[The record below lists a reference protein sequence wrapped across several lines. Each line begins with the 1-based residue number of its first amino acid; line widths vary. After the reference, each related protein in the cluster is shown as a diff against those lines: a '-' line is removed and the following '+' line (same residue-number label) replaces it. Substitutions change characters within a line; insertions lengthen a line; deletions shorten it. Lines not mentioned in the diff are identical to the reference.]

1 MNINEAIQ
9 LFEQNNAIS
18 VKDFNSNRLQC
29 LENKQFLDQYI
40 GEDVFEKNIE
50 CWLDNFKEKDVFL
63 QLLSNYIYVPEMIY
77 GMQLDAILSR
87 IEDKCNMGY
96 KILEETYFITFPSK
110 RGIKSGGDIIRA
122 LLPIGNLDCVKKEQ
136 LIVEVEKN
144 KNSISKAKCI
154 VFIDDVIGSGKTA
167 KENIYNFFK
176 MDDIDLNGKKF
187 FLVAMY
193 AEETVKRE
201 LEKEFNDFE
210 YELEIIVLY
219 ECKKCLNEDYIF
231 SKAEMEVSKSVII
244 KAEEE
249 VAEKKVG
256 EKKSYALGFE
266 NSQLLLSFFYNTPN
280 NTLCVFWKPTPKNFP
295 LFTRTSFHRP
305 SIDEIKHNRA
315 IKRKNAYEMAKISRT
330 ERQ

>member
-1 MNINEAIQ
+1 MNIDEAIQ

-18 VKDFNSNRLQC
+18 IKDFNSNRLQC
-29 LENKQFLDQYI
+29 LKNKQFLDQYI
-40 GEDVFEKNIE
+40 GEDIFEKNIE

-63 QLLSNYIYVPEMIY
+63 KLLPNYIYVPEMIY
-77 GMQLDAILSR
+77 GIQLDAILSR
-87 IEDKCNMGY
+87 IEEKCNMGH

-144 KNSISKAKCI
+144 KDSISKAKCI
-154 VFIDDVIGSGKTA
+154 VLIDDVIGSGKTA
-167 KENIYNFFK
+167 KENICNFFK
-176 MDDIDLNGKKF
+176 MDDIDLTGKKL

-201 LEKEFNDFE
+201 LEKEFNGFE
-210 YELEIIVLY
+210 HELEVIVLY
-219 ECKKCLNEDYIF
+219 ECKKCLSENYIF
-231 SKAEMEVSKSVII
+231 SKAEMEVSKSII
-244 KAEEE
+244 IRAEEE
-249 VAEKKVG
+249 VAGKKVG

-280 NTLCVFWKPTPKNFP
+280 NTLCIFWKPTKINFP
-295 LFTRTSFHRP
+295 LFTRSSFRRP
-305 SIDEIKHNRA
+305 SIEEIKLNRA
-315 IKRKNAYEMAKISRT
+315 IKRKNAYEMAKIDRT